1 MGGTRRRDHLHPAVT
16 GRSLRRSGVAPGNDV
31 VVQDTSHGFGPL
43 DTVLDSGSTPPDVMA
58 AVLHDV
64 LVGPVAP
71 TIDER
76 RAVTAK
82 Q

>member
-1 MGGTRRRDHLHPAVT
+1 M
-16 GRSLRRSGVAPGNDV
+16 
-31 VVQDTSHGFGPL
+31 